1 MIHIVE
7 HPGLNGQFLKIC
19 KWVSQFGPCK
29 LTRLNETPSITSGI
43 ILIIDLPIRPE
54 SGYRVKHPI
63 SEFGQLEATQLKEF
77 FLDNINVP
85 VLSFGSFSLGEM
97 KGVKLHF
104 QSSRARTRMLLGTE
118 GKEEYWF
125 KGQYTEIPIELPE
138 KAEIL
143 ATYLNKEKEIGSP
156 LAFSIDNVVCC
167 NTQPYK
173 FENVENS
180 HYRKVFGYEI
190 GDPISN
196 GIMKVYEQSV

>member
-19 KWVSQFGPCK
+19 KWVSQFGSCK

-85 VLSFGSFSLGEM
+85 IISFGSFSLGEM
-97 KGVKLHF
+97 KGAKLSF
-104 QSSRARTRMLLGTE
+104 KSSKTKTRQLLGVM
-118 GKEEYWF
+118 EENYWF
-125 KGQYTEIPIELPE
+125 KGQYTELPTELPE
-138 KAEIL
+138 NAEIL
-143 ATYLNKEKEIGSP
+143 ANYLTKEKEIGSP

-180 HYRKVFGYEI
+180 HYKKVFGYEI

-196 GIMKVYEQSV
+196 EIMKVYEQSV